1 MAQLSEKLAELR
13 RRLSDS
19 AHEEQILIRT
29 LSAALNHVD
38 EELLSEIRHVTAQ
51 HEARRAVILN
61 ELQHLASRVCA
72 LPIASAETTAPA
84 IEDESAHAT
93 PVNGR
98 LAQNGTHTTNGMHA
112 TNGTHAPGN
121 WRIAAQ
127 NIEDDLDFFDDHPK
141 SIHVPQ

>member
-19 AHEEQILIRT
+19 AHEEQTLIRT

-72 LPIASAETTAPA
+72 LPIASAEPPAPA
-84 IEDESAHAT
+84 IEDESERVV

-98 LAQNGTHTTNGMHA
+98 LGQNGTHA

-127 NIEDDLDFFDDHPK
+127 NIEDDLDFFDDHPQP
-141 SIHVPQ
+141 IHVPQ

>member
-1 MAQLSEKLAELR
+1 MAQLAEKLAELR

-19 AHEEQILIRT
+19 AHEEQTLVRT
-29 LSAALNHVD
+29 LNAALNHVD
-38 EELLSEIRHVTAQ
+38 DELLSEIRHVTAQ

-72 LPIASAETTAPA
+72 LPIAASEPMQAIESQAAPA
-84 IEDESAHAT
+84 
-93 PVNGR
+93 PMNGH
-98 LAQNGTHTTNGMHA
+98 THT

-127 NIEDDLDFFDDHPK
+127 NIEDDLDFFADHPQ
-141 SIHVPQ
+141 SIHLPQ

>member
-1 MAQLSEKLAELR
+1 MAQLAEKLAELR

-19 AHEEQILIRT
+19 AHEEQTLVRT
-29 LSAALNHVD
+29 LNAALNHVD

-72 LPIASAETTAPA
+72 LPVAQGEPMQA
-84 IEDESAHAT
+84 IESEASPT
-93 PVNGR
+93 QING
-98 LAQNGTHTTNGMHA
+98 HTS
-112 TNGTHAPGN
+112 NGTHAPGN

-127 NIEDDLDFFDDHPK
+127 NIEDDLDFFADHPQ
-141 SIHVPQ
+141 SIHLPQ

>member
-19 AHEEQILIRT
+19 AHEEQTLVRT
-29 LSAALNHVD
+29 LNAALNHVD
-38 EELLSEIRHVTAQ
+38 DELLSEIRHVTAQ

-72 LPIASAETTAPA
+72 LPIAHSEPMQA
-84 IEDESAHAT
+84 IEDQAA
-93 PVNGR
+93 P
-98 LAQNGTHTTNGMHA
+98 APTNGHGHGHNG
-112 TNGTHAPGN
+112 NGTHAPGN

-127 NIEDDLDFFDDHPK
+127 NIEDDLDFFADHPQ
-141 SIHVPQ
+141 SIHLPQ

>member
-19 AHEEQILIRT
+19 AHEEQTLVRT
-29 LSAALNHVD
+29 LNAALNHVD
-38 EELLSEIRHVTAQ
+38 DELLSEIRHVTAQ

-72 LPIASAETTAPA
+72 LPIAQSEPMQAIESQAAPA
-84 IEDESAHAT
+84 
-93 PVNGR
+93 P
-98 LAQNGTHTTNGMHA
+98 TNGHNGHNGHNG
-112 TNGTHAPGN
+112 NGTHAPGN

-127 NIEDDLDFFDDHPK
+127 NIEDDLDFFADHPQ
-141 SIHVPQ
+141 SIHLPQ